1 MASLTQIQKEQERAI
16 YKAFMTAISEVK
28 DQAVIAE
35 LAALINSGDI
45 NGVID
50 LLQLSPATYTQLEES
65 IRAAYAVGGAT
76 GAAQLGRIPTPK
88 GTLVLRFDTRSPDA
102 EKWLRELSST
112 RIVEI
117 AEETRNVVRT
127 VLTDN
132 IAKGNN
138 PRTAALDLVGR
149 IDKTTKKRTGGV
161 IGLTEQQGTWS
172 IKAREELENLDP
184 NYLTRKLRD
193 KRLDGAFKKAMESGE
208 PLRQDQIDSAIS
220 RMQAR
225 TLRYR
230 GENIARTE
238 SLSALSE
245 GQNQAVKQ
253 AIDLAELDGDLT
265 LKYWDS
271 TGDSSTRPEHT
282 AAEER
287 YTDGIP
293 YDQPFVVGGRA
304 MMWPRDPAGGAGN
317 VINCRCRLVT
327 KVNFAGKAAK
337 EIKGFG

>member
-1 MASLTQIQKEQERAI
+1 MTSLTQIQKEQERAI

-35 LAALINSGDI
+35 LAALINVGDI

-127 VLTDN
+127 VLTEN

-149 IDKTTKKRTGGV
+149 IDSTTKKRTGGV

-172 IKAREELENLDP
+172 IKAREELEELNP
-184 NYLTRKLRD
+184 NYLTRELRD
-193 KRLDGAFKKAMESGE
+193 KRLDGAFKKAIKTGE
-208 PLRQDQIDSAIS
+208 PLNQAQIDAAIS
-220 RMQAR
+220 RMQNN

-230 GENIARTE
+230 GTNIARTE

-253 AIDLAELDGDLT
+253 ALETAELDGDFT
-265 LKYWDS
+265 LKYWDAS
-271 TGDSSTRPEHT
+271 GDSRTRPAHT
-282 AAEER
+282 EAEDR
-287 YTDGIP
+287 YSDGIP
-293 YDQPFVVGGRA
+293 YDQPFIVGGRA

-337 EIKGFG
+337 ELKGFG